1 METAAA
7 VISGGV
13 SKDSLSPLIDPLGFF
28 ATTWRLVKQV
38 GGQVT
43 QYLISLDYKQPRHH
57 PLQIFQIFLQFH
69 NLDYPNHSGGRL
81 GSELAVMKHLRALQ
95 MRVDKLPLS

>member
-1 METAAA
+1 METAAAA

-13 SKDSLSPLIDPLGFF
+13 SKDSLSPLIDPLGGFFF
-28 ATTWRLVKQV
+28 ATTWRFVKQV
-38 GGQVT
+38 GGQVA

-57 PLQIFQIFLQFH
+57 PLQIFQFSLQFH

-81 GSELAVMKHLRALQ
+81 GSELAVMKH
-95 MRVDKLPLS
+95 